1 VNRERQTA
9 LPSCQHAFGAVTPS
23 RRQGAGR
30 RLRADGAAEAGQAV
44 GWVPVLQLDPELAA
58 RRPEATLAGAAPFAL
73 ARTEWLDAGEWR
85 PRHPTPEER
94 VGHLGLLVVEG
105 FLARRVQVLDRPV
118 TELLGRGDLLRR
130 VSPASGRPARSA
142 CWPPRCC
149 SSGPGWGSSSRR

>member
-9 LPSCQHAFGAVTPS
+9 LPSCQHAFGAVT
-23 RRQGAGR
+23 RHVGRERVGACPR
-30 RLRADGAAEAGQAV
+30 TAPLTGQAV

-58 RRPEATLAGAAPFAL
+58 RLPEATLAGAAPFAL

-105 FLARRVQVLDRPV
+105 FLARRVRVLDRPV

-142 CWPPRCC
+142 CRPPRCC